1 MSALSQHLKSLA
13 SDLLK
18 TAEVIEALERENAES
33 KRMNA
38 LMAKVIKRN
47 SLALDYAE
55 NVQIEVLETK
65 LPIG

>member
-18 TAEVIEALERENAES
+18 TAEVIEALERERDEYKRMAALMTEVIRRDGSVMTYAES
-33 KRMNA
+33 
-38 LMAKVIKRN
+38 
-47 SLALDYAE
+47 
-55 NVQIEVLETK
+55 VQIEVLENK

>member
-1 MSALSQHLKSLA
+1 MSALSQHLKTLA

-38 LMAKVIKRN
+38 LMAEVIRRE
-47 SLALDYAE
+47 SLPVTYAE
-55 NVQIEVLETK
+55 RIQIEVLETK